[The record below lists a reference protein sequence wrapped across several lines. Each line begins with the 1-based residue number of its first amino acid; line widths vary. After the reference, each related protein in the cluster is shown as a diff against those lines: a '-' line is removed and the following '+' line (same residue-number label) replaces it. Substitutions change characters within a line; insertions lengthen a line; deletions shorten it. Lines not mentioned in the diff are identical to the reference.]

1 MLPGARPG
9 GGPGGP
15 PKIRTSRRIPRLR
28 WSNEARTPD
37 SAPAGTERRKTAA
50 AWETDRLTSPF
61 CTFNRRI
68 LSISRVFS
76 RTFPEK
82 GGHRGATGRKSARDL
97 EKTKENPETFPPEE
111 ENPEEFSGQTGTP
124 GTFPPGS
131 RGAAGKK
138 SRGGRVRRD
147 FSRIS
152 RKNSGNPPRR
162 RDFPAKN
169 EKNWIFHAPGRPARG
184 RARGPAKNPNFPP
197 DSPTSL
203 EQ

>member
-15 PKIRTSRRIPRLR
+15 PKIQTSRRIPRLR
-28 WSNEARTPD
+28 WSNKARTPD

-97 EKTKENPETFPPEE
+97 EKTK
-111 ENPEEFSGQTGTP
+111 NPEEFSGQTGTP

-131 RGAAGKK
+131 RGAAGEK

-147 FSRIS
+147 FSRIAKKFS
-152 RKNSGNPPRR
+152 KILRGGGISQEKSEKVAIFRAPR
-162 RDFPAKN
+162 
-169 EKNWIFHAPGRPARG
+169 GPARG
-184 RARGPAKNPNFPP
+184 RARGPRRKPNFPP
-197 DSPTSL
+197 DSPPSL
-203 EQ
+203 EH